1 MARPLASFHL
11 VVTIAVLL
19 TVLGLVMVLSSS
31 SVEAVAAEASPYR
44 MFTSQIVF
52 ACVGFA
58 VFYIALQIPVR
69 AMRRFAFPA
78 FAVSVVLLVL
88 VLIPGI
94 GTESQGTRGW
104 FVIAGISLQPSEIVK
119 ITIALWGAHL
129 LASRRG
135 ENSTLKEM
143 LVPLVPAA
151 LLVTILIVLQPDL
164 GTTVSLVIVVLALLW
179 FAGLPLKIFVGIVGT
194 AVASAAV
201 LALTAGYRSARVRAF
216 FNPGDDPQGAGYQ
229 ARQARFSLADG
240 GIWGRGLG
248 QSRAKWNYLPNAHND
263 FIFAIIGEELGF
275 IGGAAVI
282 GLFALFA
289 YVGLRI
295 AMRSVDPF
303 LRLFTATATV
313 WIIGQAFINIGYVV
327 GLLPV
332 TGLQL
337 PLVSAG
343 GTSTA
348 TTLLMFGLIANAA
361 RHEPEA
367 IAALHAGQDGRLAR
381 IMKIRK
387 PEAYRPAR
395 GDARGGANR
404 RPESPRGRGNPRA
417 SSGTAVATR
426 TRRAPAATGTRRR
439 AADSTR
445 TRDTGG
451 ARVRDSGGARA
462 RDSGGARARDSGGAR
477 ARASQPERKKNG
489 RATSQNTR
497 RRDGNGT
504 TGERGNHR

>member
-31 SVEAVAAEASPYR
+31 SVGMVAVADSAYGL
-44 MFTSQIVF
+44 FTSQVVF
-52 ACVGFA
+52 AALGMII
-58 VFYIALQIPVR
+58 FYVTLQVPVR
-69 AMRRFAFPA
+69 LLRRLSFPA

-94 GTESQGTRGW
+94 GTMSQGTRGW
-104 FVIAGISLQPSEIVK
+104 FVIGGVSLQPSEIAK
-119 ITIALWGAHL
+119 ITFAVWGAHL

-135 ENSTLKEM
+135 DHATLKEM

-151 LLVTILIVLQPDL
+151 LLVTGLIVLQPDL
-164 GTTVSLVIVVLALLW
+164 GTTVSLAIIVLALLW
-179 FAGLPLKIFVGIVGT
+179 FAGLPLRVFLGIVGT
-194 AVASAAV
+194 AVTGAV
-201 LALTAGYRSARVRAF
+201 ILALTAGYRSARVRAF
-216 FNPGDDPQGAGYQ
+216 FNPAEDPQGIGYQ
-229 ARQARFSLADG
+229 ARQAKFSLADG

-275 IGGAAVI
+275 LGGAAVI
-282 GLFALFA
+282 GLFGLFA

-303 LRLFTATATV
+303 LRLLVATATT

-367 IAALHAGQDGRLAR
+367 IAALHAGQDGRFAR
-381 IMKIRK
+381 LLRLRK
-387 PEAYRPAR
+387 PEAYLSGRDGRARAGAPRAPRPRDETR
-395 GDARGGANR
+395 GAAPRGGGRDRGGRDGGCLERSERARGGATSNR
-404 RPESPRGRGNPRA
+404 ARREPDRGGAERIRRARTPQDQPGRSARQNP
-417 SSGTAVATR
+417 TR
-426 TRRAPAATGTRRR
+426 TR
-439 AADSTR
+439 
-445 TRDTGG
+445 GG
-451 ARVRDSGGARA
+451 
-462 RDSGGARARDSGGAR
+462 
-477 ARASQPERKKNG
+477 NG
-489 RATSQNTR
+489 R
-497 RRDGNGT
+497 
-504 TGERGNHR
+504 TGERGNRR

>member
-31 SVEAVAAEASPYR
+31 SVGAVAAAGSAYGL
-44 MFTSQIVF
+44 FTSQVI
-52 ACVGFA
+52 FA
-58 VFYIALQIPVR
+58 VLGMVIFYIALQIPVR
-69 AMRRFAFPA
+69 LMRRFAFPA
-78 FAVSVVLLVL
+78 FAFSVVLLVL

-94 GTESQGTRGW
+94 GTVSQGTRGW
-104 FVIAGISLQPSEIVK
+104 FVIAGISLQPAEIAK
-119 ITIALWGAHL
+119 ITLAVWGAHL

-135 ENSTLKEM
+135 ENSTLREM

-151 LLVTILIVLQPDL
+151 LLVTGLIVLQPDL
-164 GTTVSLVIVVLALLW
+164 GTTVSIVIIVIALLW
-179 FAGLPLKIFVGIVGT
+179 FAGLPLKVFLGIVGT
-194 AVASAAV
+194 AATLAV
-201 LALTAGYRSARVRAF
+201 ILALTAGYRSQRVRAF

-229 ARQARFSLADG
+229 ARQAKFSLADG
-240 GIWGRGLG
+240 GLWGRGLG
-248 QSRAKWNYLPNAHND
+248 QSRAKWSYLPNAHND

-275 IGGAAVI
+275 LGGVAVI
-282 GLFALFA
+282 GLFGLFA

-295 AMRSVDPF
+295 AMRSADPF
-303 LRLFTATATV
+303 LRLFTATATT

-367 IAALHAGQDGRLAR
+367 IAALHAGQDGRFAR
-381 IMKIRK
+381 LLRLRK
-387 PEAYRPAR
+387 PEAYRAGRSSAARTVAARQPRARAAAPERSARPASGGGGSRTRKPQVPNERQRRAAQDRRGSAGRTEPREGTGRARRAQPAREPAR
-395 GDARGGANR
+395 GRQQTNRTTRG
-404 RPESPRGRGNPRA
+404 S
-417 SSGTAVATR
+417 
-426 TRRAPAATGTRRR
+426 
-439 AADSTR
+439 
-445 TRDTGG
+445 
-451 ARVRDSGGARA
+451 
-462 RDSGGARARDSGGAR
+462 
-477 ARASQPERKKNG
+477 NG
-489 RATSQNTR
+489 RS
-497 RRDGNGT
+497 
-504 TGERGNHR
+504 GERGNRR

>member
-31 SVEAVAAEASPYR
+31 SVGAVAAAGSAYGL
-44 MFTSQIVF
+44 FTSQAI
-52 ACVGFA
+52 FA
-58 VFYIALQIPVR
+58 VLGMVIFYIALQIPVR
-69 AMRRFAFPA
+69 VMRRFAFPA
-78 FAVSVVLLVL
+78 FAFSVVLLVL

-94 GTESQGTRGW
+94 GTVSQGTRGW
-104 FVIAGISLQPSEIVK
+104 FVIAGISLQPAEIAK
-119 ITIALWGAHL
+119 ITLAVWGAHL

-135 ENSTLKEM
+135 ENSTLREM

-151 LLVTILIVLQPDL
+151 LLVTGLIVLQPDL
-164 GTTVSLVIVVLALLW
+164 GTTVSIVIIVIALLW
-179 FAGLPLKIFVGIVGT
+179 FAGLPLKVFLGIVGT
-194 AVASAAV
+194 AATLAV
-201 LALTAGYRSARVRAF
+201 ILALTAGYRSQRVRAF

-229 ARQARFSLADG
+229 ARQAKFSLADG
-240 GIWGRGLG
+240 GLWGRGLG
-248 QSRAKWNYLPNAHND
+248 QSRAKWSYLPNAHND

-275 IGGAAVI
+275 LGGVAVI
-282 GLFALFA
+282 GLFGLFA

-295 AMRSVDPF
+295 AMRSADPF
-303 LRLFTATATV
+303 LRLFTATATT

-367 IAALHAGQDGRLAR
+367 IAALHAGQDGRFAR
-381 IMKIRK
+381 LLRLRK
-387 PEAYRPAR
+387 PEAYRAGRSSAARTVAARQPRARAAAPERSARPASKGGGSRKRQSPAPNERQRGAATDRRTSAGRTEPREGTGRARRAQPAREPAR
-395 GDARGGANR
+395 GRQQTNRTTRG
-404 RPESPRGRGNPRA
+404 S
-417 SSGTAVATR
+417 
-426 TRRAPAATGTRRR
+426 
-439 AADSTR
+439 
-445 TRDTGG
+445 
-451 ARVRDSGGARA
+451 
-462 RDSGGARARDSGGAR
+462 
-477 ARASQPERKKNG
+477 NG
-489 RATSQNTR
+489 RS
-497 RRDGNGT
+497 
-504 TGERGNHR
+504 GERGNRR

>member
-31 SVEAVAAEASPYR
+31 SVGAVAAAGSAYGL
-44 MFTSQIVF
+44 FTSQAI
-52 ACVGFA
+52 FA
-58 VFYIALQIPVR
+58 VLGMVIFYIALQIPVR
-69 AMRRFAFPA
+69 VMRRFAFPA
-78 FAVSVVLLVL
+78 FAFSVVLLVL

-94 GTESQGTRGW
+94 GTVSQGTRGW
-104 FVIAGISLQPSEIVK
+104 FVIAGISLQPAEIAK
-119 ITIALWGAHL
+119 ITLAVWGAHL

-135 ENSTLKEM
+135 ENSTLREM

-151 LLVTILIVLQPDL
+151 LLVTGLIVLQPDL
-164 GTTVSLVIVVLALLW
+164 GTTVSIVIIVIALLW
-179 FAGLPLKIFVGIVGT
+179 FAGLPLKVFLGIVGT
-194 AVASAAV
+194 ATTLAV
-201 LALTAGYRSARVRAF
+201 ILALTAGYRSQRVRAF

-229 ARQARFSLADG
+229 ARQAKFSLADG
-240 GIWGRGLG
+240 GLWGRGLG
-248 QSRAKWNYLPNAHND
+248 QSRAKWSYLPNAHND

-275 IGGAAVI
+275 LGGVAVI
-282 GLFALFA
+282 GLFGLFA

-295 AMRSVDPF
+295 AMRSADPF
-303 LRLFTATATV
+303 LRLFTATATT

-367 IAALHAGQDGRLAR
+367 IAALHAGQDGRFAR
-381 IMKIRK
+381 LLRLRK
-387 PEAYRPAR
+387 PEAYRAGRSSAARTVAARQPRARAAAPERSARPASKGGGSRKRQSPAPNERQRGAATDRRTSAGRTEPREGTGRARRAQPAREPAR
-395 GDARGGANR
+395 GRQQTNRTTRG
-404 RPESPRGRGNPRA
+404 S
-417 SSGTAVATR
+417 
-426 TRRAPAATGTRRR
+426 
-439 AADSTR
+439 
-445 TRDTGG
+445 
-451 ARVRDSGGARA
+451 
-462 RDSGGARARDSGGAR
+462 
-477 ARASQPERKKNG
+477 NG
-489 RATSQNTR
+489 RS
-497 RRDGNGT
+497 
-504 TGERGNHR
+504 GERGNRR

>member
-31 SVEAVAAEASPYR
+31 SVGAVAAAGSAYGL
-44 MFTSQIVF
+44 FTSQAI
-52 ACVGFA
+52 FA
-58 VFYIALQIPVR
+58 VLGMVIFYIALQIPVR
-69 AMRRFAFPA
+69 VMRRFAFPA
-78 FAVSVVLLVL
+78 FAFSVVLLVL

-94 GTESQGTRGW
+94 GTVSQGTRGW
-104 FVIAGISLQPSEIVK
+104 FVIAGISLQPAEIAK
-119 ITIALWGAHL
+119 ITLAVWGAHL

-135 ENSTLKEM
+135 ENSTLREM

-151 LLVTILIVLQPDL
+151 LLVTGLIVLQPDL
-164 GTTVSLVIVVLALLW
+164 GTTVSIVIIVIALLW
-179 FAGLPLKIFVGIVGT
+179 FAGLPLKVFLGIVGT
-194 AVASAAV
+194 AATLAV
-201 LALTAGYRSARVRAF
+201 ILALTAGYRSQRVRAF

-229 ARQARFSLADG
+229 ARQAKFSLADG
-240 GIWGRGLG
+240 GLWGRGLG
-248 QSRAKWNYLPNAHND
+248 QSRAKWSYLPNAHND

-275 IGGAAVI
+275 LGGVAVI
-282 GLFALFA
+282 GLFGLFA

-295 AMRSVDPF
+295 AMRSADPF
-303 LRLFTATATV
+303 LRLFTATATT

-367 IAALHAGQDGRLAR
+367 IAALHAGQDGRFAR
-381 IMKIRK
+381 LLRLRK
-387 PEAYRPAR
+387 PEAYRAGRSSAARTVAARQPRARAAAPERSARPASKGGGSRKRQSPAPNERQRGAATDRRTSAGRTEPREGTGRARRAQPAREPAR
-395 GDARGGANR
+395 GRQQTNR
-404 RPESPRGRGNPRA
+404 
-417 SSGTAVATR
+417 ATR
-426 TRRAPAATGTRRR
+426 G
-439 AADSTR
+439 S
-445 TRDTGG
+445 
-451 ARVRDSGGARA
+451 
-462 RDSGGARARDSGGAR
+462 
-477 ARASQPERKKNG
+477 NG
-489 RATSQNTR
+489 RS
-497 RRDGNGT
+497 
-504 TGERGNHR
+504 GERGNRR